1 MVQSLGP
8 GVSRS
13 RLRFGKARP
22 LSFRPL
28 MLGHSLK
35 HGHDSRTLAEKNV
48 RQLVQAVH
56 ASSQGHDPEVAPQG
70 LSGLRHIGR
79 VAT

>member
-1 MVQSLGP
+1 
-8 GVSRS
+8 
-13 RLRFGKARP
+13 
-22 LSFRPL
+22 